1 MDFNSCFDSNPQDI
15 DLFCIAIGRPDR
27 SRKQQHIGIYYTSAT
42 GDTKFL
48 HQPFH
53 YQPIESDPENKYL
66 WLDVPLDADNK
77 MHMATFCAMVAEEN
91 PEGIAYSICHKGT
104 SFTKRGKFHTERHF
118 AGLTCATFVMQI
130 FESQVLPIID
140 VKNWKHIQPDKDWQN
155 QILQLL
161 VRCGSVEKDSDYY
174 RFQRKCLEDGVARF
188 KPESVAAA
196 AVTPGAPHGPS
207 DIDECSKKILN
218 AVIAHSRKV

>member
-1 MDFNSCFDSNPQDI
+1 MDFYSCFDSDPQDI

-53 YQPIESDPENKYL
+53 YHALESDPEDKYL

-91 PEGIAYSICHKGT
+91 PKGIAYSICHKGT
-104 SFTKRGKFHTERHF
+104 SFTKTGKFHTESQF

-140 VKNWKHIQPDKDWQN
+140 VKNWKHIPSDKDWQN
-155 QILQLL
+155 QILQVL
-161 VRCGSVEKDSDYY
+161 VKYGGVEKDSDYY
-174 RFQRKCLEDGVARF
+174 LFQKKRLADGVARF
-188 KPESVAAA
+188 KPEAVAAA
-196 AVTPGAPHGPS
+196 AVSPDAPHSPS
-207 DIDECSKKILN
+207 DILDCSNEILE
-218 AVIAHSRKV
+218 AAIAHSNKV